1 MTDPNSVATA
11 YQSALTFLYSRLPMF
26 QQVGAPALKMGLR
39 NIQALSAALGGPHT
53 AYPTVH
59 IAGTNGKG
67 STAHLIAA
75 GLQAAGY
82 RVGLYTSPHY
92 RDFRERIKV
101 NGTYI
106 SEEAVAAFVERHR
119 ATIEEVQPSYF
130 EMTVAMAFDYF
141 RAAAVDVA
149 IIETGLGGATD
160 STNIIT
166 PILSVIT
173 NVSYD
178 HMQVLGDT
186 LPAIASVKAGIIKPS
201 VPVVI
206 GEHHPETDPVWEARA
221 ATEASALTYAQ
232 DAVRVVEKGGD
243 YRSTTFGVTAPFFAF
258 EEIEAQV
265 FGNYQVC
272 NVGTALAAL
281 VALRAHFEIPDAAI
295 LSGFGALKSLTAMI
309 GRWDVLAES
318 PLTLTDSGHNEAG
331 VRYIVSQLERVPHRT
346 LHIVWGVVHDKAID
360 KMLSLLPRQAKY
372 YFTRPQVPR
381 GLAADSLQA
390 QAQPFGLV
398 GEVYDTVALAWEAAR
413 QAASPDDLIFIGGS
427 SFVVAEVV

>member
-1 MTDPNSVATA
+1 MNTP
-11 YQSALTFLYSRLPMF
+11 YQDALTFLYSRLPMF

-39 NIQALSAALGGPHT
+39 NIEALCAALDAPHL

-75 GLQAAGY
+75 ALQAAGY

-106 SEEAVAAFVERHR
+106 TEEAVAAFVERHR
-119 ATIEEVQPSYF
+119 DTIEQVQPSYF
-130 EMTVAMAFDYF
+130 EVTVAMAFDYF
-141 RAAAVDVA
+141 RSAAVDVA
-149 IIETGLGGATD
+149 VIETGLGGATD
-160 STNIIT
+160 STNVVL
-166 PILSVIT
+166 PLLSVIT

-186 LPAIASVKAGIIKPS
+186 LPAIASVKAGIIKPG

-206 GEHHPETDPVWEARA
+206 GEHHPETDAVWEQRARYQNA
-221 ATEASALTYAQ
+221 VLTYAQ
-232 DAVRVVEKGGD
+232 DRIKVTWQEGD
-243 YRSTTFGVTAPFFAF
+243 YRRTRLGVTASAF
-258 EEIEAQV
+258 GFEALEAQV
-265 FGNYQVC
+265 FGNYQVY

-281 VALRAHFEIPDAAI
+281 EQLRVHFDLPDAAI
-295 LSGFGALKSLTAMI
+295 LEGFGSLKSLTRMI

-331 VRYIVSQLERVPHRT
+331 VRYIVAQLEQIPHRK

-360 KMLSLLPRQAKY
+360 KMLALLPRHAHY
-372 YFTRPQVPR
+372 YFTRPGVPR
-381 GLAADSLQA
+381 GLDAERLRA
-390 QAQPFGLV
+390 QAQPYKLV
-398 GEVYDTVALAWEAAR
+398 GEVYATVEAAWAAAR
-413 QAASPDDLIFIGGS
+413 AQAGAEDLIFIGGS

>member
-1 MTDPNSVATA
+1 MTTQEA
-11 YQSALTFLYSRLPMF
+11 YQQALTYLYSRLPMF

-39 NIQALSAALGGPHT
+39 NILAFSKALGEPHK

-75 GLQAAGY
+75 ALQAAGY

-106 SEEAVAAFVERHR
+106 SQEAVAAFVERHR
-119 ATIEEVQPSYF
+119 DTIEEIQPSYF
-130 EMTVAMAFDYF
+130 EVTVAMAFDYF
-141 RAAAVDVA
+141 REAQVDVA
-149 IIETGLGGATD
+149 VIETGLGGATD

-166 PILSVIT
+166 PVLSVIT

-186 LPAIASVKAGIIKPS
+186 LPQIASVKAGIIKPG

-206 GEHHPETDPVWEARA
+206 GEHQAETDAVWEARA
-221 ATEASALTYAQ
+221 QENASPLVYAQ
-232 DAVRVVEKGGD
+232 DRIAVSWQGGD
-243 YRSTTFGVTAPFFAF
+243 YRSTTFGVQASDFGF
-258 EEIEAQV
+258 ERLQAQV
-265 FGNYQVC
+265 FGNYQIY
-272 NVGTALAAL
+272 NVGTALAVLAQ
-281 VALRAHFEIPDAAI
+281 LRPHFEVSDHAI
-295 LSGFGALKSLTAMI
+295 VKGFAELKSITNMI

-331 VRYIVSQLERVPHRT
+331 VRYIVAQLEQIPHRE
-346 LHIVWGVVHDKAID
+346 LHIVWGVVNDKAID
-360 KMLSLLPRQAKY
+360 KMLSMLPRQARY
-372 YFTRPQVPR
+372 YFTRPNVPR
-381 GLAADSLQA
+381 GLAADRLAA
-390 QAQPFGLV
+390 QAIPFKLV
-398 GEVYDTVALAWEAAR
+398 GEVYESVAEAWAAAR
-413 QAASPDDLIFIGGS
+413 LKASAEDLIFIGGS